1 MTDLDQLSAWID
13 RYVHAWNSND
23 PTDITALFTP
33 DAEYFTAPFR
43 PPWRGPD
50 EIVRGWLRHQDE
62 PGETTFDWQP
72 LTVSAGV
79 AIIQGTTTYPG
90 TTYSN
95 VWVIRLD
102 DAGRCR
108 HFTEWWMEHPASPST
123 P

>member
-1 MTDLDQLSAWID
+1 MTDLDQLRAWID
-13 RYVHAWNSND
+13 GYVRAWSSND
-23 PTDITALFTP
+23 PADIRALFTE

-50 EIVRGWLRHQDE
+50 DIVRGWLEHRDD

-72 LTVSAGV
+72 LTVSEGV
-79 AIIQGTTTYPG
+79 AVISGTTTYPG

-95 VWVIRLD
+95 LWVIRLD